1 MRESYM
7 RTDKMIVV
15 GLWLAV
21 LGVAVATSVRV
32 LMGAATDAQVR
43 TAIMAL
49 MPLTGLAV
57 TLHIRLY
64 AVRMCSMIRATAGLD
79 RGGQVHAMSDHT
91 LHRS

>member
-1 MRESYM
+1 M
-7 RTDKMIVV
+7 RTDKAIVV
-15 GLWLAV
+15 GLWLTV
-21 LGVAVATSVRV
+21 IAVATATCV
-32 LMGAATDAQVR
+32 GAATGVVSDAQVR
-43 TAIMAL
+43 TAIIVM

-64 AVRMCSMIRATAGLD
+64 AVRMCSMIRATAGVD